1 MIRSLFITLILA
13 LPTLAAETGA
23 EIAKVA
29 EIIHR
34 ANVAHDA
41 GTVSKWVTAD
51 FYSINTQG
59 ILLNHDKAIES
70 VKAKSSPPADLKF
83 ETIKIADYGDTAL
96 QLLKETFTAA
106 DGTKMEVYLNEVFV
120 MRDGQWKLASRTA
133 SVVAPRK

>member
-1 MIRSLFITLILA
+1 MIRSLFITLMLA

-59 ILLNHDKAIES
+59 ILLDHDKAIES
-70 VKAKSSPPADLKF
+70 VKAKSSALTKWSILRTAGRAIRMPLSSPPA
-83 ETIKIADYGDTAL
+83 
-96 QLLKETFTAA
+96 
-106 DGTKMEVYLNEVFV
+106 
-120 MRDGQWKLASRTA
+120 
-133 SVVAPRK
+133 

>member
-1 MIRSLFITLILA
+1 MIRSLLITLILA
-13 LPTLAAETGA
+13 LATLAVET
-23 EIAKVA
+23 EVDIAKVT

-34 ANVAHDA
+34 ADVTHDA

-59 ILLNHDKAIES
+59 ILMDHDKAIES
-70 VKAKSSPPADLKF
+70 VKVKSSPPADLKF
-83 ETIKIADYGDTAL
+83 ETIKTAAYGDTAL
-96 QLLKETFTAA
+96 QLRKETFTAA

-133 SVVAPRK
+133 TVVLPRK